1 MYKLLKEAGSY
12 TSNVTLINTDTGN
25 AIILGRLSTTI
36 LDLIKKDGYTID
48 SEAPEHL
55 SMRDRWELKISKEVA
70 EELAKTAMPM
80 RRPPKRPKKEKVI
93 ISSREVEAPVEETK
107 EEVNALDVLLGFAH
121 YNTKGS
127 GENE

>member
-93 ISSREVEAPVEETK
+93 IPSREVETPVEETK

>member
-12 TSNVTLINTDTGN
+12 TSNVTLINTDNGN

-48 SEAPEHL
+48 SEAPDRL

-80 RRPPKRPKKEKVI
+80 RRPPRRPKKEKVI
-93 ISSREVEAPVEETK
+93 IPSREVEAPVEETK

>member
-12 TSNVTLINTDTGN
+12 TSNVTLINTDNGN

-48 SEAPEHL
+48 SEAPDRL

-70 EELAKTAMPM
+70 EELMKTAMPM
-80 RRPPKRPKKEKVI
+80 RRPPRRPKKEKVI
-93 ISSREVEAPVEETK
+93 IPSREVEAPVEETK

>member
-12 TSNVTLINTDTGN
+12 TSNVTLTNTDTGN
-25 AIILGRLSTTI
+25 TIILGRLSTTI
-36 LDLIKKDGYTID
+36 LDLIKKEGYTLD

-55 SMRDRWELKISKEVA
+55 SMRDRWELNISKEVA
-70 EELAKTAMPM
+70 EELMKTAMPM

-93 ISSREVEAPVEETK
+93 IPGREPKAPVEETK

-121 YNTKGS
+121 YNEKGS

>member
-36 LDLIKKDGYTID
+36 LDLIKRDGYTID
-48 SEAPEHL
+48 SEVPDHL

-93 ISSREVEAPVEETK
+93 IPGREVEAPVEETK

>member
-12 TSNVTLINTDTGN
+12 TSNVTLINTDNGN
-25 AIILGRLSTTI
+25 AIILGRLSTAI

-80 RRPPKRPKKEKVI
+80 RRPPRRPKKEKVI
-93 ISSREVEAPVEETK
+93 IPSRIVETPVEETK

>member
-25 AIILGRLSTTI
+25 AIILGRLSTAI

-55 SMRDRWELKISKEVA
+55 SMRDRWELKISKDVA

-93 ISSREVEAPVEETK
+93 IPGREVEAPVEETK